1 MKGSLQLRGGERAAG
16 GALLRQVAARVR
28 AIPGP
33 DAWMQALFVL
43 ESMARTAREAA
54 DPELAEW
61 MARQMLDHDRSYA
74 GGHYALGLVAEQ
86 RGDPAAAQE
95 SFAAA
100 LRLWA
105 EADADLPRAEA
116 PAPRRRDTMSLA
128 PGQRLGSYEIKA
140 PLGAGGMG
148 EVWSAT
154 DPRLQRD
161 VAIKVLPAD
170 VVRDEAR
177 LARFKREAQL
187 LASLNHPSI
196 AAIHGLEEADGTP
209 FLVLELVPGEDLA
222 ERLKRGPLPVDE
234 AIDVARQ
241 VAEALEEAHERGVVH
256 RDLKPGN
263 VKLTPEGKVKV
274 LDFGL
279 AKAWSPEAASGS
291 GPDLSQSPTL
301 AHTGTAAGVI
311 LGTAAYMSPE
321 QARGKSVDKRSD
333 IWSFGALLHEL
344 LAGRPLFAGET
355 VSDVLAAVLTREPDW
370 SALPAAT
377 PPSVRRLLQRC
388 LERDPK
394 RRLRDIGEA
403 RIALATPGAEAG
415 ADATAKDGARRS
427 GVLAAA
433 LVGAAAL
440 AFAAGYALRRAPAP
454 LHAAVDAE
462 TTVRQLTFEPGL
474 EAEPSFS
481 PDGNYLAYTTN
492 DKGSLDV
499 VIMPVDGGQVRRL
512 AATPADEAQ
521 PAWSPDGT
529 RIAFTSAQDRG
540 GRLGAVAGLNAMSV
554 QGLSADIFVAPA
566 AGGPAVKLVERG
578 AHPAWS
584 PDGRT
589 IVFQS
594 DRKGHWDIWAV
605 PSDGGEPRP
614 LTDDDA
620 IDYQPSVS
628 PDGKWIVFASLLQL
642 NQRRALRVMPADG
655 SGPARD
661 LPVPG
666 GMVVSPAWSVAGDW
680 IYFASSPTPNAARTS
695 LWRVAFA
702 PAGATPVVQ
711 RVTLGEAADTD
722 PVIAGSGRRL
732 AFGRAANAPD
742 LFELDVKSGALRQ
755 ITATACL
762 DDYPHVSPD
771 GRTLLF
777 FSDRAR
783 QTGLF
788 TIGLDGSDLQPVT
801 PPGIDSMQA
810 RWSPDGR
817 RFAFIRQAPTGSSL
831 VVQPV
836 GELSVTTLVGAKPGI
851 AVQAPHWAPDGH
863 AITYTQSEVGHSSV
877 RVVDLAG
884 AAREVAAPGGVV
896 MFAAWSPDGRRI
908 AFQREKDGPRAIW
921 VVPAEG
927 GEAKALSNS
936 PLELSHPEWCPTRPD
951 EVLVVVEHKNLA
963 LVSAATGAVTPLT
976 HYADS
981 TRYVDY
987 PSWSPDGSKIYFSM
1001 TLRVGDLYL
1010 LENP

>member
-1 MKGSLQLRGGERAAG
+1 
-16 GALLRQVAARVR
+16 
-28 AIPGP
+28 
-33 DAWMQALFVL
+33 
-43 ESMARTAREAA
+43 MAR
-54 DPELAEW
+54 DPE
-61 MARQMLDHDRSYA
+61 
-74 GGHYALGLVAEQ
+74 
-86 RGDPAAAQE
+86 
-95 SFAAA
+95 
-100 LRLWA
+100 
-105 EADADLPRAEA
+105 
-116 PAPRRRDTMSLA
+116 
-128 PGQRLGSYEIKA
+128 
-140 PLGAGGMG
+140 
-148 EVWSAT
+148 
-154 DPRLQRD
+154 
-161 VAIKVLPAD
+161 
-170 VVRDEAR
+170 R
-177 LARFKREAQL
+177 LARFEREAQL
-187 LASLNHPSI
+187 LASLNHPNI
-196 AAIHGLEEADGTP
+196 AAIYGLEEADGTP

-234 AIDVARQ
+234 ALDVARQ

-263 VKLTPEGKVKV
+263 VKLTPDGKVKV

-279 AKAWSPEAASGS
+279 AKAWSPDAASGS

-301 AHTGTAAGVI
+301 THTGTAAGVI

-321 QARGKSVDKRSD
+321 QARGKSVDKRAD
-333 IWSFGALLHEL
+333 IWSFGALLYEL

-355 VSDVLAAVLTREPDW
+355 VSDMLAAVLTREPDW
-370 SALPAAT
+370 SALPARHAAVGAT
-377 PPSVRRLLQRC
+377 PAASAASSATRSAGCATSARRASRS
-388 LERDPK
+388 
-394 RRLRDIGEA
+394 RRRA
-403 RIALATPGAEAG
+403 RRRAQTRPP
-415 ADATAKDGARRS
+415 KDGARRS
-427 GVLAAA
+427 GVLGAA

-481 PDGNYLAYTTN
+481 PDGNYLAYSTN

-566 AGGPAVKLVERG
+566 AGGPAVKLVDHG
-578 AHPAWS
+578 AQPAWS

-614 LTDDDA
+614 LTNDDA

-642 NQRRALRVMPADG
+642 NQLRSLRVMPADG
-655 SGPARD
+655 SGPPRE

-702 PAGATPVVQ
+702 PAGTTPVVQ

-722 PVIAGSGRRL
+722 PAIPGRGRRL
-732 AFGRAANAPD
+732 AFGRASNAPD

-783 QTGLF
+783 RTGLF
-788 TIGLDGSDLQPVT
+788 TIGIDGSDLQPVT

-817 RFAFIRQAPTGSSL
+817 RFAFVRQAPTGSSV

-836 GELSVTTLVGAKPGI
+836 GELSVTTLVSPKPGI

-863 AITYTQSEVGHSSV
+863 ALTYTQSEVGHSSV

-884 AAREVAAPGGVV
+884 AVREVAAPGGVV

-963 LVSAATGAVTPLT
+963 VVSAATGAVTPLT
-976 HYADS
+976 HYEDS

-987 PSWSPDGSKIYFSM
+987 PSWSPDGRKIYFSM